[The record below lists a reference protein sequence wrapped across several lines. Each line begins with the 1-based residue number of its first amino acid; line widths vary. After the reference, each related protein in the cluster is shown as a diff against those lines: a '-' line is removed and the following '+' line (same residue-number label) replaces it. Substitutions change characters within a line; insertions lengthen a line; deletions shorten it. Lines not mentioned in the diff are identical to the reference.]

1 MSKARIDLG
10 EYPELS
16 ASLRGETHPETL
28 YASCQR
34 LLANCGVESTID
46 MLPATVTRW
55 YAETELTG
63 QPLYARVGRLHG
75 RRGEGQL
82 PIIVFDES
90 PELPVETGNY
100 LALAFQK
107 FGNKISLVTQNSIN
121 PLIDDPR
128 YLALAK
134 DIIRDV
140 AVEDVRER
148 ESAKDRWADRIGTVR
163 LLGKKVYGYFMDNS
177 TRFNGKEVIDV
188 GKERRI
194 TWGLRAGAFMLA
206 YGHLLGGDIDAR
218 LGPLPLPQPIE
229 LFVDLGNKDEHKAQ
243 GFKEP
248 KGAVELAVGD
258 RDKQLPVIDT
268 YDTRGVPDA
277 THTTTYGAPPNE
289 RKEYK
294 EVSEP
299 GLYEVNYKI
308 LSPMQNQGGDTAPPY
323 CFTVY
328 GNYRS
333 GKSSV
338 FTQDAATAD
347 NLRLEVR
354 NTEELEACIV
364 DGDGPEI
371 KGSFYIWQDK

>member
-1 MSKARIDLG
+1 MRESRINLG

-16 ASLRGETHPETL
+16 ASLRGEIRPETL
-28 YASCQR
+28 YSSCQR

-55 YAETELTG
+55 YSETELTG
-63 QPLYARVGRLHG
+63 QPLYARLGKLHG
-75 RRGEGQL
+75 KRGEGQM

-107 FGNKISLVTQNSIN
+107 FGDKVSLVTQNSIN

-128 YLALAK
+128 YLTLAK
-134 DIIRDV
+134 DIIRGV
-140 AVEDVRER
+140 AMQDARARET
-148 ESAKDRWADRIGTVR
+148 AKDRWTGRVETVKA
-163 LLGKKVYGYFMDNS
+163 LGKRVYDYFMDNS
-177 TRFNGKEVIDV
+177 VRYSGKEVIDV

-218 LGPLPLPQPIE
+218 IGPLPLPQPIE
-229 LFVDLGNKDEHKAQ
+229 LFVDLANKDEHAAQ

-299 GLYEVNYKI
+299 GLYEVNYKTWPPVQ
-308 LSPMQNQGGDTAPPY
+308 SRGGETARPY

-328 GNYRS
+328 GNYRG
-333 GKSSV
+333 GKSSA
-338 FTQDAATAD
+338 FTQDADTAA
-347 NLRLEVR
+347 NLRVAVK
-354 NTEELEACIV
+354 NTEELEACITGM
-364 DGDGPEI
+364 DALEI
-371 KGSFYIWQDK
+371 EGSFYIWQDK